1 MSIVLPVIDISNPH
15 DATVGKAMLDA
26 AAQHGFLYVNSQST
40 DFSAEDVQRA
50 FATVSFYSPPFPP
63 LA

>member
-1 MSIVLPVIDISNPH
+1 MPISLPVIDISNPH

-26 AAQHGFLYVNSQST
+26 AAKHGFLYVSSQST

-50 FATVSFYSPPFPP
+50 FAMVSFYSPP
-63 LA
+63 LL